1 MLELTADAAEVVT
14 SILSQAELPEGAG
27 MRITSEAAD
36 TGSNGSAPTRD
47 IRLAVVDA
55 PAGDDQVL
63 DDAPVYIESG
73 QTAEML
79 DDKVLDAV
87 VDDEV
92 VEFRLIDET
101 GL

>member
-55 PAGDDQVL
+55 PAGDDQV
-63 DDAPVYIESG
+63 YIESG